1 MSLSN
6 NSLKNNQIKTTKEL
20 SHIVRYLYESFEM
33 LSRWTPEFTAKEFLI
48 ILALRENQ
56 PLRISDLVIRTGFS
70 YSTVSWLVD
79 SLVNKKVVVRRR
91 NSSDRRVV
99 MVRLTVQ
106 GQEAVKEYDSIFDQ
120 IADLFYGSLTAAEQ
134 NEYLILS
141 RKVVNCLE
149 EKGKGIQAKLEVT

>member
-6 NSLKNNQIKTTKEL
+6 NNLKKDQIKTTKEL

-106 GQEAVKEYDSIFDQ
+106 GQEAIKEYDSIFDR
-120 IADLFYGSLTAAEQ
+120 IADLFYGSLTADEQ

-141 RKVVNCLE
+141 RKVVNGLE
-149 EKGKGIQAKLEVT
+149 EKSKGIQAKLEVT

>member
-1 MSLSN
+1 MPLSN
-6 NSLKNNQIKTTKEL
+6 NKLKNDQIKTTKEL

-56 PLRISDLVIRTGFS
+56 PLRISELVIRTGFS

-91 NSSDRRVV
+91 NSNDRRVV

-120 IADLFYGSLTAAEQ
+120 IADLLYGSLTADEQ
-134 NEYLILS
+134 KEYLSLS
-141 RKVVNCLE
+141 RKVVNGLE
-149 EKGKGIQAKLEVT
+149 EKSKVRHSKLGAT